1 MKYEATALEQ
11 AVFVSLK
18 TQMDVLGTEGIDST
32 ALAKATVPQRPEYE
46 RQIDALEE
54 RKLQLYE
61 QYQLREIDL
70 DTFKAENEML
80 NAQLLKIKNAY
91 AALTTRAK
99 REQAEKEK
107 EVQRRSIT
115 KELTEATCL
124 TATLAKLLIDR
135 VHLYP
140 GGRIEIEYKVQDLFH

>member
-1 MKYEATALEQ
+1 
-11 AVFVSLK
+11 
-18 TQMDVLGTEGIDST
+18 
-32 ALAKATVPQRPEYE
+32 
-46 RQIDALEE
+46 
-54 RKLQLYE
+54 
-61 QYQLREIDL
+61 
-70 DTFKAENEML
+70 ML

>member
-11 AVFVSLK
+11 AVFVSMK

-32 ALAKATVPQRPEYE
+32 ALTKATVSQRPEYE

-54 RKLQLYE
+54 SKLQLYE

-70 DTFKAENEML
+70 DTFKAENETL

-91 AALTTRAK
+91 AALTTRTK

-107 EVQRRSIT
+107 EAQRRSIT

-124 TATLAKLLIDR
+124 TTVLAKLLSER
-135 VHLYP
+135 VRLYP